1 MSNAGILPDAPEE
14 LNDMELSIVFVSMLA
29 QAQRT
34 VGLISVDRLVSSI
47 GVVSQIKPEVMDKF
61 NADAW
66 LDDYSSTLG
75 TSPRLI
81 NSTDDAM
88 RVRQARAEAQQ
99 QQQQLDAAQQAA
111 SATKDLGAAGLGEQ

>member
-1 MSNAGILPDAPEE
+1 
-14 LNDMELSIVFVSMLA
+14 
-29 QAQRT
+29 
-34 VGLISVDRLVSSI
+34 
-47 GVVSQIKPEVMDKF
+47 MDKF

-111 SATKDLGAAGLGEQ
+111 AATKDLGAAGLGEQ